1 VNPAVVPVSL
11 LTTYLKQLIEND
23 DILSDVW
30 VEGEVSHSFHAG
42 SGHVYFTL
50 QGDGATLKCVLFRVN
65 AMRQRHLPSVG
76 NSVVVHGRV
85 GLYDRDNTVQLY
97 VDVIQPSGIGIQALE
112 LERLRQQLEHE
123 GLFDPSRKRPLP
135 PRPKAIGVVT
145 SPDGAVWHD
154 IQQVLRRRYPMVE
167 VVLAPAAVQG
177 DEAPTRLVT
186 ALSAIQDHPGIEVI
200 IIGRGGGSVEDLAA
214 FNTEAVARAIFASA
228 LPVVSAVGHETDW
241 TIADFVADVRAST
254 PSVAAELCVPSVLD
268 LRDDLAS
275 YRQHL
280 DMMMQSRIRDTQSQ
294 IERQRSRLI
303 RLDARKWP
311 EVCKGSIL
319 QYAKKLD
326 TAYDAVAAGKR
337 HESRYLR
344 GVLEA
349 LNPRRIMER
358 GYAAVADVED
368 NSPITRGHQ
377 AQSRRVLRL
386 HFHDAAV
393 TVRTVD
399 NHSDHSAESGDAAI

>member
-1 VNPAVVPVSL
+1 MNAAVVPVSL
-11 LTTYLKQLIEND
+11 LTTYLKQLLESD
-23 DILSDVW
+23 DILSDIW
-30 VEGEVSHSFHAG
+30 VDGEVSHSFHAG

-50 QGDGATLKCVLFRVN
+50 QGDGATLKCVLFRAN

-76 NSVVVHGRV
+76 DSVVVHGRV
-85 GLYDRDNTVQLY
+85 GLYDKDNTVQLY
-97 VDVIQPSGIGIQALE
+97 VDVIQPSGVGIQALE
-112 LERLRQQLEHE
+112 LERLRQQLERE

-135 PRPKAIGVVT
+135 SRPKAIGVVT
-145 SPDGAVWHD
+145 SADGAVWHD

-167 VVLAPAAVQG
+167 VVLAPASVQG
-177 DEAPTRLVT
+177 NEAPTRLVT
-186 ALSAIQDHPGIEVI
+186 ALSAIQDYPGIEVI

-214 FNTEAVARAIFASA
+214 FNTEAVARAIFACPI
-228 LPVVSAVGHETDW
+228 PVVSAVGHETDW

-275 YRQHL
+275 YRQQL
-280 DMMMQSRIRDTQSQ
+280 DMMMKSSLRDAQSEID
-294 IERQRSRLI
+294 RQRARLV

-311 EVCKGSIL
+311 EVCGGSIL
-319 QYAKKLD
+319 QYSKRLG
-326 TAYDAVAAGKR
+326 TAYDALEARKR

-349 LNPRRIMER
+349 LNPRSVMER
-358 GYAAVADVED
+358 GYAAVTDVEN
-368 NSPITRGHQ
+368 NSPVTRGHQ
-377 AQSRRVLRL
+377 AQSRRILRL

-393 TVRTVD
+393 TVRTA
-399 NHSDHSAESGDAAI
+399 DHHCDRSAGMGDTL